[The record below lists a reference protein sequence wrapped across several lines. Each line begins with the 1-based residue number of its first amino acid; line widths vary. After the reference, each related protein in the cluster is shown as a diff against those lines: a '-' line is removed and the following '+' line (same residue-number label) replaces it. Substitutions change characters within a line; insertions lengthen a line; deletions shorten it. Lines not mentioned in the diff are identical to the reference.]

1 MPAMIITDPCRSPCS
16 TSRRRRSALLPH
28 SPTPYIALMLAG
40 FAIGIL
46 GHLSRAR
53 WLVAAG
59 VILIFLGA
67 LLFPLLANVT
77 TEDRRRRSKNPAATA
92 ANRRRSSFPGHRWG
106 KDERRVGSAMG
117 RLDEVDLSQGLG
129 RKEEKSG

>member
-1 MPAMIITDPCRSPCS
+1 MAPMIIPL
-16 TSRRRRSALLPH
+16 SARPRAA
-28 SPTPYIALMLAG
+28 PPRAAPAQPDALHRADAGG

-46 GHLSRAR
+46 GHLTRAR

-77 TEDRRRRSKNPAATA
+77 TE
-92 ANRRRSSFPGHRWG
+92 NRPPPI
-106 KDERRVGSAMG
+106 DESRG
-117 RLDEVDLSQGLG
+117 D
-129 RKEEKSG
+129 SGE